1 MCDCEKKNVKPT
13 NYEKW
18 LYTLYTTIVFVL
30 VSNPYTYRLVNS
42 ILGNISDKRGCP
54 TSFGFVVHTIVF
66 MLVLRVIM

>member
-18 LYTLYTTIVFVL
+18 LYTFYTTIVFIL

-54 TSFGFVVHTIVF
+54 TAFGFVVHTIVF
-66 MLVLRVIM
+66 TLVLRLIM